1 MSVSAVSGTDQ
12 RQDLIL
18 KRKGASAFQQALIV
32 GKDSL
37 SRIADADAVLKPV
50 WMAIAI
56 EDMKEALT
64 PEAMSIISHLSDSS
78 LGFKT
83 DKKPGEKY
91 DPETLKR
98 IVIQAVLN
106 GVNIVGNEFNII
118 KGEMFIAKNGWK
130 RKLKEAGF
138 SRIDVNV
145 GRPEDVKESSRGN
158 GGASKISAM
167 FCASATCQKDGETF
181 QVTATLSQLG
191 DYRIEVDGFASSL
204 MDVQTQLRGK
214 AEARILRKLWFY
226 VCDEPEPDTDE
237 PEGSVIVVEHEQPAR
252 IDAAP
257 QPPADPWAAEWKRF
271 PEEHPARKLAR
282 KMREAKPD
290 AIDACMIEADSLLGD
305 AAIDKRAHDTL
316 RRYFEHLKAGA
327 A

>member
-1 MSVSAVSGTDQ
+1 MSVSVVSGTDQ

-64 PEAMSIISHLSDSS
+64 PEAMSIISHLADSS

-181 QVTATLSQLG
+181 QVTATQSQLG

-237 PEGSVIVVEHEQPAR
+237 PEGSVIVVEQEQPAR
-252 IDAAP
+252 IEAP
-257 QPPADPWAAEWKRF
+257 PAPAADPWAAEWKRF
-271 PEEHPARKLAR
+271 SEDHPARKLAR
-282 KMREAKPD
+282 KMREAAPESLD
-290 AIDACMIEADSLLGD
+290 AHMIEADQLIGD
-305 AAIDKRAHDTL
+305 KLIDKRAHESL
-316 RRYFEHLKAGA
+316 SRYFQHLKGVTA
-327 A
+327 

>member
-1 MSVSAVSGTDQ
+1 MSVTVVSGAD
-12 RQDLIL
+12 DSKLL
-18 KRKGASAFQQALIV
+18 AKRLGAVAFQSALQL
-32 GKDSL
+32 GKESL
-37 SRIADADAVLKPV
+37 SRIASADAVLKPV

-56 EDMKEALT
+56 QDMKDALT
-64 PEAMSIISHLSDSS
+64 PEAMSIISHLADSS

-83 DKKPGEKY
+83 DKLPGDKY

-106 GVNIVGNEFNII
+106 GVNIVGNEFNVI

-145 GRPEDVKESSRGN
+145 GRPDDVKEGTRNQKGN
-158 GGASKISAM
+158 AKISAM
-167 FCASATCQKDGETF
+167 FSASATCVKDGETF
-181 QVTATLSQLG
+181 QVTATNGPLG
-191 DYRIEVDGFASSL
+191 DYRIEVDGFAASI
-204 MDVQTQLRGK
+204 MEVQTQLRGK

-237 PEGSVIVVEHEQPAR
+237 PEGSVIVVDSEPVAKIEA
-252 IDAAP
+252 
-257 QPPADPWAAEWKRF
+257 PPADPWAAEWKRF
-271 PEEHPARKLAR
+271 PEDHPARQLAK
-282 KMREAKPD
+282 KMRVATGDNLEA
-290 AIDACMIEADSLLGD
+290 AMIAADSLLGD
-305 AAIDKRAHDTL
+305 KLIDKRAHDTL
-316 RRYFEHLKAGA
+316 CRYYEHLKAGA